1 MLSRYEKILKR
12 NIRRVKEFKK
22 NKEIKIIALESNTS
36 EFALNLIERLN
47 KKYNL
52 NLKLDMTTYKNIE
65 EISIEKE
72 SIAVIPLEATFLSY
86 LIYTYTN
93 EKRYLE
99 IFKFEKNISFNIS
112 EFYISKYLNKEPK
125 IFTSDYKLI
134 LDFIYDIMKKNEK
147 YANSLPNFLLYLRK
161 YY

>member
-1 MLSRYEKILKR
+1 MLDKYEKILKR
-12 NIRRVKEFKK
+12 NIRRVREFKK

-36 EFALNLIERLN
+36 NFTLNLIEKLN

-52 NLKLDMTTYKNIE
+52 NLKLNITTYKNIE

-72 SIAVIPLEATFLSY
+72 SIAVIPLEAVFLSY

-93 EKRYLE
+93 ERKYLK

-112 EFYISKYLNKEPK
+112 EFYISKHLNKEPK
-125 IFTSDYKLI
+125 IFTTNYKLI
-134 LDFIYDIMKKNEK
+134 LDFIYDIMKRNEK
-147 YANSLPNFLLYLRK
+147 YANSLPNFLSYLRK